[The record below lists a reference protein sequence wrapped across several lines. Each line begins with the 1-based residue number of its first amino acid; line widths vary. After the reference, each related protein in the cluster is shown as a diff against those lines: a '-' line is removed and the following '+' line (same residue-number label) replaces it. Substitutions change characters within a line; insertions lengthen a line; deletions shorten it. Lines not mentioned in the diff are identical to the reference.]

1 MSFLIMS
8 IYEKPKLTANITL
21 HGERLEISLQR
32 HEHNKDICS
41 LHLYSPSPVFICR
54 LFDDGYSNY
63 CEVIPHC
70 SFDLH
75 FSNNLQC

>member
-32 HEHNKDICS
+32 HEHNKDIWS
-41 LHLYSPSPVFICR
+41 LHLYSALYRRFLPQQVGRKMNQRHP
-54 LFDDGYSNY
+54 D
-63 CEVIPHC
+63 
-70 SFDLH
+70 
-75 FSNNLQC
+75 

>member
-32 HEHNKDICS
+32 HEHNKDVCS
-41 LHLYSPSPVFICR
+41 LHLYSALEVPAPASRQENESKAPR
-54 LFDDGYSNY
+54 L
-63 CEVIPHC
+63 
-70 SFDLH
+70 
-75 FSNNLQC
+75 NNRI